1 MNRCRPRFCFLL
13 VTVAL
18 SILGYGELA
27 QILHS
32 QKRQKDQ
39 PILNPPRRISL
50 RDCYQRNQQTR
61 TSVISWISRDNWQS
75 PPSLFNY
82 GLPDKF
88 FFHVNLDV
96 GSLPI
101 GHDLLSF
108 IGTQLRLSMPT
119 TSRLNF
125 LEIGVSVGKC
135 LLTQLEFFGESALVV
150 AFDIEDINPSFANML
165 VPDIS
170 IILDNFTEESLV
182 PGVTSLRRQ
191 PGSEK
196 FDTIKQFFSPS
207 GGELRYLS
215 TDEFNIAG
223 WEHLQKQGIVFEL
236 IYSDAFHQP
245 SALIYEA
252 EQLLLRGL
260 INLNDFAIVWDDCG
274 GEVLMNGVCPVIEL
288 LSRIK
293 RIPAL
298 TAGIFKI
305 GGWLGVHEELHST
318 CIVSTLPLLKLWT
331 EDDFLSSRPL
341 TLLREVCT
349 GKN

>member
-1 MNRCRPRFCFLL
+1 L
-13 VTVAL
+13 VAVAI
-18 SILGYGELA
+18 SIFGYGELA
-27 QILHS
+27 QILHSS

-39 PILNPPRRISL
+39 PILNPPRQISL

-61 TSVISWISRDNWQS
+61 NSVISWISHDNWQS

-96 GSLPI
+96 GTLPI
-101 GHDLLSF
+101 GHDLISF
-108 IGTQLRLSMPT
+108 IGTHLRLSIP
-119 TSRLNF
+119 TSRGLNF

-135 LLTQLEFFGESALVV
+135 LLTQLEFFGENALVV
-150 AFDIEDINPSFANML
+150 AFDIEDINPTFANLLMPGSPM
-165 VPDIS
+165 V
-170 IILDNFTEESLV
+170 LDNFTDESLV
-182 PGVTSLRRQ
+182 PGMTSLRRQ
-191 PGSEK
+191 PGSK
-196 FDTIKQFFSPS
+196 RFDTIKRYFSPS

-223 WEHLQKQGIVFEL
+223 WEHLQKQRIVFDL

-260 INLNDFAIVWDDCG
+260 INLNQFAIVWDDCG
-274 GEVLMNGVCPVIEL
+274 GEVLMNGVCPIIDL
-288 LSRIK
+288 LSGK
-293 RIPAL
+293 EGIPAL

-305 GGWLGVHEELHST
+305 GGWLGVHEEPHST
-318 CIVSTLPLLKLWT
+318 CIISTLPLQKLWR
-331 EDDFLSSRPL
+331 DDEFLSTKPL

-349 GKN
+349 GKI

>member
-1 MNRCRPRFCFLL
+1 MNKCRPRFCFLL
-13 VTVAL
+13 VAVAI
-18 SILGYGELA
+18 SIFGYGELV
-27 QILHS
+27 QILHSS

-39 PILNPPRRISL
+39 PILNPPRQISL

-61 TSVISWISRDNWQS
+61 NSIISWISHDNWQS

-88 FFHVNLDV
+88 FFHVSLDV
-96 GSLPI
+96 GTLPI
-101 GHDLLSF
+101 GHDLISF
-108 IGTQLRLSMPT
+108 IGNRLRLTMLT
-119 TSRLNF
+119 QRRLNF

-135 LLTQLEFFGESALVV
+135 LFTQLEFFGESALVV
-150 AFDIEDINPSFANML
+150 AFDVEDINPTFANML
-165 VPDIS
+165 ELN

-182 PGVTSLRRQ
+182 PGMITLRRQ
-191 PGSEK
+191 PGTK
-196 FDTIKQFFSPS
+196 RFDTIKRFFSPS

-223 WEHLQKQGIVFEL
+223 WKHLQKQSIVFDL

-260 INLNDFAIVWDDCG
+260 INLHEFAIVWDDCG
-274 GEVLMNGVCPVIEL
+274 GEVLMNGVCPIIEL
-288 LSRIK
+288 LSRK
-293 RIPAL
+293 KGIPSL
-298 TAGIFKI
+298 TAGIFTI

-318 CIVSTLPLLKLWT
+318 CIVSTLPLEKLWT
-331 EDDFLSSRPL
+331 EDDILSTRPL

-349 GKN
+349 GKT